1 MEIEQISIDDL
12 IPYINNPRD
21 NTAAVDAVASSI
33 AEFGFKVPLVVDR
46 NHVVVTGHTR
56 LLAAKKLGLTD
67 VPCIVAD
74 DLSEA
79 KIKAYRIAD
88 NKVAELASWNPEL
101 LQAELD
107 ALNELG
113 VDMGDFGFSEEESED
128 LSGVTEVDMPEVDET
143 EEPIT
148 QEGDLYQLG
157 PHRLLC
163 GDSTS
168 AADVQRLTG
177 GAQVD
182 LLLTDPPYNVD
193 YTGGT
198 EDELKI
204 KNDNLSDSDFYQ
216 FLLSAFTAADAVMR
230 PGAAF
235 YIWHAHVETLNF
247 YGAVRAIPG
256 WRNKQQLIW
265 VKNSLVLGRSDYQ
278 WQHEP
283 CIYGTKE
290 GAAHYFIDARTET
303 TVIED
308 RINVNKLGKDELKE
322 LCKSLM
328 EQRVETTIL
337 REDKPSRNDIHPT
350 MKPVKLFARLIMNS
364 TKKKEK
370 VLDIF
375 GGSGTTIMACEQL
388 GRTAYAMELDPR
400 YCDAIV
406 QRYEELTGQKAELIG
421 RKE

>member
-113 VDMGDFGFSEEESED
+113 VDMGDFGFSEEETED

-163 GDSTS
+163 GDSTK
-168 AADVQRLTG
+168 AEDVQRLTG
-177 GAQVD
+177 GGTGRPAADRPAVQRRLYRRHGGRAQDQKRQLVR
-182 LLLTDPPYNVD
+182 
-193 YTGGT
+193 
-198 EDELKI
+198 
-204 KNDNLSDSDFYQ
+204 Q
-216 FLLSAFTAADAVMR
+216 RLLSI
-230 PGAAF
+230 P
-235 YIWHAHVETLNF
+235 
-247 YGAVRAIPG
+247 AI
-256 WRNKQQLIW
+256 
-265 VKNSLVLGRSDYQ
+265 S
-278 WQHEP
+278 
-283 CIYGTKE
+283 IYGSRRGHAPRRSFLHLACACRDFKLLRRRE
-290 GAAHYFIDARTET
+290 GDP
-303 TVIED
+303 
-308 RINVNKLGKDELKE
+308 G
-322 LCKSLM
+322 
-328 EQRVETTIL
+328 
-337 REDKPSRNDIHPT
+337 
-350 MKPVKLFARLIMNS
+350 
-364 TKKKEK
+364 
-370 VLDIF
+370 
-375 GGSGTTIMACEQL
+375 MAQ
-388 GRTAYAMELDPR
+388 
-400 YCDAIV
+400 
-406 QRYEELTGQKAELIG
+406 
-421 RKE
+421 